1 MKKTIGTAA
10 RKALVGL
17 VQVYRLVISPLFPP
31 SCRYYPTCSAYA
43 LGAIRAHGP
52 IRGGWLALK
61 RIGKCHPWGPGGHDP
76 VPAASTDNPS

>member
-10 RKALVGL
+10 RKTLVGL

-43 LGAIRAHGP
+43 LGAIRVHGP
-52 IRGGWLALK
+52 IHGGWLALK

-76 VPAASTDNPS
+76 VPAAGRDNPS

>member
-1 MKKTIGTAA
+1 MKSTIVTAA
-10 RKALVGL
+10 RKVLVGL

-43 LGAIRAHGP
+43 LGAIRVHGP

-76 VPAASTDNPS
+76 VPPASRDNPS